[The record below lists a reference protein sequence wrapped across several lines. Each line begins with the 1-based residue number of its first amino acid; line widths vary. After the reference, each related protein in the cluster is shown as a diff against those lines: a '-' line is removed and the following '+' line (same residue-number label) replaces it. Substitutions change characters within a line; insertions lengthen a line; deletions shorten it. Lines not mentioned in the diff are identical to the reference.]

1 MNDVKNTIKEYIN
14 SNANV
19 TDIEDVCVIFE
30 EGIVSSLFAVQLM
43 IFLEKTF
50 SIKIRMDDLNLEN
63 FKSISEI
70 ANFVTE
76 KKRA

>member
-19 TDIEDVCVIFE
+19 TDIDDDCLIFE